1 VIAQEKEEQEVSMTT
16 NIKERRNGIRIRL
29 EQEFPVGV
37 RTGGPTGVSKLAY
50 AIELSRG
57 GMKIVS
63 PVLYLS
69 LGEQV
74 ELLVDRAEQ
83 KMVFTGRVSRKEG
96 SSYLNRIRQNGY
108 AYFIHIE
115 DLGFAGFISHYYFIS

>member
-1 VIAQEKEEQEVSMTT
+1 MTT
-16 NIKERRNGIRIRL
+16 NIEKERRKGLRIRL
-29 EQEFPVGV
+29 EREFPVGV

-50 AIELSRG
+50 AIELSLG

-74 ELLVDRAEQ
+74 ELLVDRAER
-83 KMVFTGRVSRKEG
+83 KMVFPGRVLRKEG
-96 SSYLNRIRQNGY
+96 SHYIDRIRQNGT
-108 AYFIHIE
+108 AYFIRIE
-115 DLGFAGFISHYYFIS
+115 DIGFAGFMSHYYFIS